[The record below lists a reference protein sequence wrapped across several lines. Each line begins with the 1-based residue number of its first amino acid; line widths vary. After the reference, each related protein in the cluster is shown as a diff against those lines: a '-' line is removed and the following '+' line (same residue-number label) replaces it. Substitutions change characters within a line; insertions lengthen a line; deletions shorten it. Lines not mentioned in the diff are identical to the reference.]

1 MFGSNSQTFQAFNS
15 ICDLLIT
22 FSEQLSLDNGA
33 LKDLE
38 YVASANQ
45 QQALND
51 FVQNNVF
58 STQQEGKLKSKF
70 YVICRSA
77 VYKL

>member
-1 MFGSNSQTFQAFNS
+1 MFQAFNS

-22 FSEQLSLDNGA
+22 FSDQLSTENPA

-38 YVASANQ
+38 YVASVNQ
-45 QQALND
+45 QQVLND

-58 STQQEGKLKSKF
+58 STQQEGNVS
-70 YVICRSA
+70 I
-77 VYKL
+77 